1 MNIISFVPT
10 GRENAV
16 SRYDIAKAVGISE
29 RDVRFKI
36 KEANK
41 ALERIGEAIVSSSS
55 GRGYWRTNDIAEMEK
70 YLQESSRRRATQA
83 KNDLPIQRIV
93 SRAKGEALIYVKGY
107 FRRIRV
113 NPAQTKL

>member
-41 ALERIGEAIVSSSS
+41 ELERIGEAIVSSSS
-55 GRGYWRTNDIAEMEK
+55 ARGYWRTNDIAE
-70 YLQESSRRRATQA
+70 
-83 KNDLPIQRIV
+83 IV
-93 SRAKGEALIYVKGY
+93 SRAKGEALIYVKGH

>member
-41 ALERIGEAIVSSSS
+41 ELERIGEAIVSSSS

>member
-41 ALERIGEAIVSSSS
+41 ELERIGEAIVSSSS
-55 GRGYWRTNDIAEMEK
+55 ARGYWRTNDIAEMVK
-70 YLQESSRRRATQA
+70 YLQESSRRRSTQA
-83 KNDLPIQRIV
+83 KNDLLIQRIV
-93 SRAKGEALIYVKGY
+93 SRAKGETLIYVKGH

>member
-41 ALERIGEAIVSSSS
+41 ELEQTGEAIVSSSS
-55 GRGYWRTNDIAEMEK
+55 GRGYWRTSNIAEMEK

-93 SRAKGEALIYVKGY
+93 SRAKGEALIYVKGH

>member
-41 ALERIGEAIVSSSS
+41 ELERIGEAIVSSSS

-83 KNDLPIQRIV
+83 KNDQRIV

>member
-41 ALERIGEAIVSSSS
+41 ELERIGEAIVSSSS
-55 GRGYWRTNDIAEMEK
+55 GRGYWRTSNIAEMEK
-70 YLQESSRRRATQA
+70 YLQESSRRRSTQA

>member
-41 ALERIGEAIVSSSS
+41 ELERIGEAIVSSSS

-70 YLQESSRRRATQA
+70 YLQESSRRRSTQ
-83 KNDLPIQRIV
+83 
-93 SRAKGEALIYVKGY
+93 AKGEALIYVKGH

>member
-41 ALERIGEAIVSSSS
+41 ELERIGEGAVFYAARRCVWLGGISPLHTAAKRAASIFF
-55 GRGYWRTNDIAEMEK
+55 GYAGAF
-70 YLQESSRRRATQA
+70 YLC
-83 KNDLPIQRIV
+83 
-93 SRAKGEALIYVKGY
+93 
-107 FRRIRV
+107 
-113 NPAQTKL
+113 

>member
-41 ALERIGEAIVSSSS
+41 ELERIGEAIVSSSS
-55 GRGYWRTNDIAEMEK
+55 ARGYWRTNDIAEMENTCRNPAAEERHR
-70 YLQESSRRRATQA
+70 LRTTSPSSESSAGQKA
-83 KNDLPIQRIV
+83 KP
-93 SRAKGEALIYVKGY
+93 S
-107 FRRIRV
+107 FM
-113 NPAQTKL
+113 

>member
-41 ALERIGEAIVSSSS
+41 ELERIGEAIVSSSS
-55 GRGYWRTNDIAEMEK
+55 ARGYCRDGKILAG
-70 YLQESSRRRATQA
+70 
-83 KNDLPIQRIV
+83 IQPPK
-93 SRAKGEALIYVKGY
+93 SDTG
-107 FRRIRV
+107 
-113 NPAQTKL
+113 

>member
-41 ALERIGEAIVSSSS
+41 ELERIGEAIVSSSS

-83 KNDLPIQRIV
+83 KNEDRKSTRLNSSHR
-93 SRAKGEALIYVKGY
+93 L
-107 FRRIRV
+107 
-113 NPAQTKL
+113 